1 MTRSQPLRFDGLW
14 VALAT
19 PFQDDL
25 SLDLEAFR
33 ALASRC
39 VAGGVEGLLALG
51 STGEAATLDDHER
64 EQVIASCLEVARSAA
79 GTAGDV
85 PVMVGT
91 GSNDTRQAVRL
102 TRRARELGADA
113 ALVVTPYYNKP
124 NADGLVAHF
133 ETLANAVPDFP
144 LVVYNVPGRTGQNL
158 TPQVLGRLWQIP
170 QMVAIKES
178 SGNLAQIDRMIQ
190 GRPEGTVVLAGDDG
204 LALPA
209 IALGAEG
216 LVSVAA
222 NLEPAALRL
231 LVDAARAGRLEEA
244 RAVHGALL
252 PLMDALFLESNP
264 VPLKAAL
271 ALRGE
276 AGDTVRPPLARAS
289 SDTRL
294 RLAAALDGLHG
305 RPREAA

>member
-1 MTRSQPLRFDGLW
+1 MTPQSPSQTLRLDGLW

-19 PFQDDL
+19 PFRDDFT
-25 SLDLEAFR
+25 LDLPAYR
-33 ALASRC
+33 SLASRC
-39 VAGGVEGLLALG
+39 VASGVQGLLALG
-51 STGEAATLDDHER
+51 STGEAATLDDDER
-64 EQVIASCLEVARSAA
+64 DQAIAACLDTGA
-79 GTAGDV
+79 GV

-91 GSNDTRQAVRL
+91 GSNSTPQAVRL
-102 TRRARELGADA
+102 TRRACDLGAHA

-133 ETLANAVPDFP
+133 EAIADAVPSFP

-158 TPQVLGRLWQIP
+158 DPRVLGRLWQIP
-170 QMVAIKES
+170 QVVALKES
-178 SGNLAQIDRMIQ
+178 SGNLAQIDRVVQ
-190 GRPEGTVVLAGDDG
+190 DLPEGKVVLAGDDA

-222 NLEPAALRL
+222 NLEPAAMRL
-231 LVDAARAGRLEEA
+231 LVDAARASRLSEA
-244 RAVHGALL
+244 RSVHAALL

-276 AGDTVRPPLARAS
+276 ATDTVRPPLARAS

-294 RLAAALDGLHG
+294 RLASVLDAFGAL
-305 RPREAA
+305 PREAA